1 MSADPTENDA
11 QGPGNE
17 LEPVDSEV
25 TPVGGTSKKLL
36 ELSEGGDQNTRA
48 YRAPRELLELA
59 RRQRA
64 LGFRHSQSPEARP
77 SAAPPVPF
85 ESVPPAPAAGAL
97 PAGQRRNGP
106 PAAASTPANSSQ
118 SLSNSSQRSAS
129 QRSSNPKA
137 LEPKAASPRALE
149 PKASQERSTPGS
161 SADKES
167 GDVASSQKRRVRPV
181 SLSPSDFSEGEAAPP
196 RPIAESQGPRDRP
209 TCRPGRSSEENVESS
224 APSIS
229 YQPASSRS
237 ADSVEAL
244 EKKAGSHPG
253 VAGDAAPPVA
263 RSRPAH
269 AISSEPSSPSPARPA
284 SSLVELARAASDRS
298 AAPSVPAPS
307 ARIPANDLDTS
318 VPSSLSTGMTTARNR
333 AYAWAIVF
341 ALFILL
347 GFLLARWHVLDLVL
361 PPAR

>member
-11 QGPGNE
+11 QGPGKE

-64 LGFRHSQSPEARP
+64 LGVRHSQPAEARL
-77 SAAPPVPF
+77 SAAPPVPVH
-85 ESVPPAPAAGAL
+85 SAPP
-97 PAGQRRNGP
+97 P
-106 PAAASTPANSSQ
+106 PAARPATRHPRGPAAAAPPVASSHG
-118 SLSNSSQRSAS
+118 
-129 QRSSNPKA
+129 QRSSRPSA
-137 LEPKAASPRALE
+137 PASN
-149 PKASQERSTPGS
+149 ASQQSSTAGGAVDNRDS
-161 SADKES
+161 S
-167 GDVASSQKRRVRPV
+167 DVASSQKRRVRPV

-196 RPIAESQGPRDRP
+196 RPIAEALGPRDRP
-209 TCRPGRSSEENVESS
+209 TRRPGRSEESAESS

-237 ADSVEAL
+237 AYSVEAL
-244 EKKAGSHPG
+244 EHAASQRAASQPG
-253 VAGDAAPPVA
+253 LVGDAAPPVA
-263 RSRPAH
+263 RSRPSH
-269 AISSEPSSPSPARPA
+269 ALSSEPSSASPVRPA
-284 SSLVELARAASDRS
+284 SSLAELVKATGDVG
-298 AAPSVPAPS
+298 AAPSVPVPS
-307 ARIPANDLDTS
+307 PANDLDAAI
-318 VPSSLSTGMTTARNR
+318 PSSLSTDMTMARNR
-333 AYAWAIVF
+333 LYLWAIVF